1 MSQCRIVCNTDQ
13 EDQEE
18 ESQDD
23 SYLQVTDDDGEEG
36 ETLLVTVRWPPT
48 MAIKT
53 GAGDLI
59 QQKFYNC
66 TQVSAFNKQEV
77 IPPHEDITLE
87 NLVSHLMSAQHS
99 SRYLSVTNIFF
110 KQDDVET
117 LKSPFDW

>member
-59 QQKFYNC
+59 QQKNYTF
-66 TQVSAFNKQEV
+66 QQRKQQRV
-77 IPPHEDITLE
+77 E
-87 NLVSHLMSAQHS
+87 NAVLVMLIEFSTIICCSYIIWDSPLLNSKTFVSHLS
-99 SRYLSVTNIFF
+99 
-110 KQDDVET
+110 
-117 LKSPFDW
+117 